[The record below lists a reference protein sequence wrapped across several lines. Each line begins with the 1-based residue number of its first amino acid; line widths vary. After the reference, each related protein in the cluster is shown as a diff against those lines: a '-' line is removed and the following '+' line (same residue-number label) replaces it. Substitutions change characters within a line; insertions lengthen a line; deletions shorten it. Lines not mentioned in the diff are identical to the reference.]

1 MGNKFFQKRKDI
13 FIWIIICVAVLGI
26 VGFLMQNRMWT
37 LLHNYMENKVT
48 EQAGVLAELCEERIL
63 LKLDEMEHV
72 AEYIEW
78 YGDSE
83 QIVKYMQIGHEWENT
98 GILQLNGNALWG
110 KPQEFSS
117 YAGIQKSFRG
127 ERAVSYQKGQ
137 GLLLSVPVYHNENI
151 KYVFY
156 QLYSEELLEEEF
168 GISCYDGRG
177 RVLVADSDH
186 KVIVPFSNWTNS
198 DKSFLRSEELQ
209 SAFEQISERLNIA
222 TQAAVYSECS
232 FGKNYVFVAEMM
244 QADLY
249 LVGVVGEDVVA
260 DGISYIVALVLWVFG
275 LLLVLFV
282 IVIIY
287 LLVAEEKAKESEEL
301 RQAKILADKANQAKT
316 NFLANMSH
324 EIRTPINAV
333 MGMNEMILRET
344 DNNNIQGYA
353 YNIQSASKTLL
364 SLVND
369 ILDLSKIEAGK
380 MEVIEDKYQLSSV
393 LNDVV
398 NMIQIKAEQKKLK
411 FTVVVNEN
419 IPDGLVGDA
428 VRIRQIFVNL
438 LNNAVKY
445 TKEGSVCFTVGIEKL
460 VGNELV
466 LKVSIK
472 DTGIGIRQED
482 MGKLFH
488 SFERIEES
496 DTHNIEGTG
505 LGLAITSQLLQM
517 MDGRIEVESVY
528 GEGSVFTVYLPQK
541 IDYMDAIGD
550 FAKKYQ
556 DYTSSLK
563 KYQQSFTA
571 PRAEILV
578 VDDNDMNLF
587 VVEKLLEKTEV
598 QITKCNSGQNCL
610 RLAGERQFD
619 VILLDHMMP
628 QMDGIETLHRL
639 KELENSCC
647 KDTPVIALT
656 ANAILGAK
664 EMYLKEGFHDYLS
677 KPIDGGQLEKLLIKY
692 LPAEKVHKSDR
703 KLEEKVHETAER
715 MEMEVSMEKTE
726 AIEEKTD
733 HVIDSK
739 TGLLYCGG
747 SQEVYK
753 EFLKI
758 YSDGYEEKSR
768 QLEEYYAQCDW
779 KNYAIKIHALKS
791 TSLSIGAVSLS
802 ELAASLEKAGKAE
815 QAEYIHLHH
824 AEAMELYNAVIK
836 EGQKLQEKSDILKE
850 ENHVNE

>member
-1 MGNKFFQKRKDI
+1 MGNNFFQKRKDI
-13 FIWIIICVAVLGI
+13 FIWIIVCVAVLGI

-37 LLHNYMENKVT
+37 LLHDYMENKVT

-78 YGDSE
+78 YGEQE
-83 QIVKYMQIGHEWENT
+83 QIVKYMQIGHDWENT
-98 GILQLNGNALWG
+98 GILQLSGSALWG
-110 KPQEFSS
+110 KKQEFSS
-117 YAGIQKSFRG
+117 YSGIQKSFRG
-127 ERAVSYQKGQ
+127 ERAVSYQQGQ

-151 KYVFY
+151 KYVYY

-168 GISCYDGRG
+168 GISCYEDRG
-177 RVLVADSDH
+177 RVLIADAEG

-198 DKSFLRSEELQ
+198 DKSLLRSKELQ
-209 SAFEQISERLNIA
+209 TAFEQISERLNIA
-222 TQAAVYSECS
+222 TEAAVYSEGS
-232 FGKNYVFVAEMM
+232 YGKNYVFVAEMI

-249 LVGVVGEDVVA
+249 LVGVVGEEIVA

-287 LLVAEEKAKESEEL
+287 LLVAEAKAKESEEL
-301 RQAKILADKANQAKT
+301 RQAKILADKANQAKS

-333 MGMNEMILRET
+333 MGMNEMILRES
-344 DNNNIQGYA
+344 NNPNIQGYA

-380 MEVIEDKYQLSSV
+380 MEIVEDKYQLSSV

-398 NMIQIKAEQKKLK
+398 NMIQIKAEQKKLR
-411 FTVVVNEN
+411 FSVVVSEN
-419 IPDGLVGDA
+419 IPDGLIGDA

-445 TKEGSVCFTVGIEKL
+445 TKEGSVCLTVGIKKL
-460 VGNELV
+460 AGDELV
-466 LKVSIK
+466 LKVSVK
-472 DTGIGIRQED
+472 DTGIGIKQED
-482 MGKLFH
+482 MDKLFH

-496 DTHNIEGTG
+496 DTHKIEGTG
-505 LGLAITSQLLQM
+505 LGLAITSQLVKM
-517 MDGRIEVESVY
+517 MNGRIEVESVY

-541 IDYMDAIGD
+541 IEYMDAIGD
-550 FAKKYQ
+550 FAKKYR
-556 DYTSSLK
+556 DYTGSLK
-563 KYQQSFTA
+563 KYQQSFKA
-571 PRAEILV
+571 PEAEVLV

-587 VVEKLLEKTEV
+587 VIEKLLEKTEV
-598 QITKCNSGQNCL
+598 RITKCNSGQGCL
-610 RLAGERQFD
+610 KLVGEKHFD
-619 VILLDHMMP
+619 IILLDHMMP
-628 QMDGIETLHRL
+628 QMDGIETLKRL
-639 KELENSCC
+639 KTLEKSYC

-677 KPIDGGQLEKLLIKY
+677 KPIDGSQLEKLLRKY
-692 LPAEKVHKSDR
+692 LPAEKVHMSGLKP
-703 KLEEKVHETAER
+703 EENVPESA
-715 MEMEVSMEKTE
+715 EKTGIEVVKAENDTEE
-726 AIEEKTD
+726 A
-733 HVIDSK
+733 VLIDIK
-739 TGLLYCGG
+739 TGFLYCGG
-747 SQEVYK
+747 SDEVYK

-758 YSDGYEEKSR
+758 YCGGYEEKSQ
-768 QLEEYYAQCDW
+768 QLEEYYQQCDW

-791 TSLSIGAVSLS
+791 TSLSIGAVTLS
-802 ELAASLEKAGKAE
+802 ELAASLEKAGKSE
-815 QAEYIHLHH
+815 NAEYIHMHH
-824 AEAMELYNAVIK
+824 AEAMKLYSAVTK
-836 EGQKLQEKSDILKE
+836 EGQRLQEKTDFADA
-850 ENHVNE
+850 